1 MNEDRASRYH
11 RLRRRAIVASTAAAA
26 AWLLLLLY
34 SGSAVGL
41 AHWADTHG
49 TQLALPLRRT
59 IPIVLFVGIIAFGR
73 ELIVLPF
80 SVYRTFVL
88 ERRYGLS
95 SEPLGAWMKDHL
107 KAVLLGLFLTILA
120 AAAVSASMHVTRTW
134 WWALAAAIFA
144 LAGVAIARLA
154 PVIVMP
160 LFYRFRPLERA
171 GLRDRLLTLCRRAGV
186 AVLGAFEWGLGAKT
200 TRANAALVGLGKTRR
215 ILLSDTL
222 LEDFTDEEIEVIL
235 AHEIAHHV
243 HRDIWSAL
251 AVESLMLV
259 AALLAA
265 HLAVARWGA
274 VFGILDPTEL
284 SSLPLIAL
292 AAGAVS
298 LLLTPIGHAWSRRH
312 ERRADRFALML
323 TEQPAAFISA
333 MRRLGAQNLAD
344 ERPSAATLWF
354 FHTHP
359 TIEERIEAARQ
370 FETRTDS

>member
-41 AHWADTHG
+41 AHWADTQG
-49 TQLALPLRRT
+49 TRLALPLRRA
-59 IPIVLFVGIIAFGR
+59 IPIVLFVGVIAFGR

-95 SEPLGAWMKDHL
+95 SEPIGAWMKDHL

-120 AAAVSASMHVTRTW
+120 AAAVSASVQVTRTW
-134 WWALAAAIFA
+134 WWALAAAMFA
-144 LAGVAIARLA
+144 LAGVGIARLA
-154 PVIVMP
+154 PVVVMP
-160 LFYRFRPLERA
+160 LFYRFQPLDRE

-222 LEDFTDEEIEVIL
+222 LEDFTDDEIEVIL

-274 VFGILDPTEL
+274 LFGILDPAEL
-284 SSLPLIAL
+284 SALPLIAL
-292 AAGAVS
+292 VAGAVS

-312 ERRADRFALML
+312 ERRADRFALTL

-344 ERPSAATLWF
+344 ERPSAATFWF
-354 FHTHP
+354 FPTHP
-359 TIEERIEAARQ
+359 TIEERIEAAKHFRASSL
-370 FETRTDS
+370 D

>member
-11 RLRRRAIVASTAAAA
+11 RLRRRAIVASTATAA

-41 AHWADTHG
+41 AHWADTQA

-59 IPIVLFVGIIAFGR
+59 IPIVLFVGVIAFGR

-107 KAVLLGLFLTILA
+107 KAVLLGLLLTILA

-154 PVIVMP
+154 PVVVMP
-160 LFYRFRPLERA
+160 LFYRFRPLDRE

-251 AVESLMLV
+251 AIESLMLV
-259 AALLAA
+259 MSLLAA
-265 HLAVARWGA
+265 HLAVVRWGA
-274 VFGILDPTEL
+274 MFGILDPTEL
-284 SSLPLIAL
+284 SALPLIAL

-298 LLLTPIGHAWSRRH
+298 LLLTPIGYAWSRRH
-312 ERRADRFALML
+312 ERRADRFALTL
-323 TEQPAAFISA
+323 TERPAAFISA

-344 ERPSAATLWF
+344 ERPSAATFWF

-359 TIEERIEAARQ
+359 TIEERIEAAKR
-370 FETRTDS
+370 FETHSVL

>member
-41 AHWADTHG
+41 AHWADTRG
-49 TQLALPLRRT
+49 AQLALPLRRT
-59 IPIVLFVGIIAFGR
+59 IPIVLFVGVIAFGR

-95 SEPLGAWMKDHL
+95 SEPIGAWMKDHL
-107 KAVLLGLFLTILA
+107 KAVLLGLLLTILA
-120 AAAVSASMHVTRTW
+120 AAAVSASMQVTRTW
-134 WWALAAAIFA
+134 WWALAAAMFA

-154 PVIVMP
+154 PVVVMP
-160 LFYRFRPLERA
+160 LFYRFRPLDRE

-222 LEDFTDEEIEVIL
+222 LEDFTDDEIEVIL

-251 AVESLMLV
+251 AIESLMLV

-274 VFGILDPTEL
+274 VFGILDPAEL
-284 SSLPLIAL
+284 SALPLIAL

-312 ERRADRFALML
+312 ERRADRFALTL
-323 TEQPAAFISA
+323 TGQPAAFISA

-344 ERPSAATLWF
+344 ERPSAATFWF

-359 TIEERIEAARQ
+359 TIEERIEAAKG
-370 FETRTDS
+370 FEARPEL